1 MEYLIF
7 EKAEVNKYTKNPAYI
22 QTDVEPFESHWEAQ
36 KWIENKC
43 LNSSKQLSD
52 FRIFMDYS
60 VTD

>member
-1 MEYLIF
+1 MGYLIF
-7 EKAEVNKYTKNPAYI
+7 EKAEINKYTKNTPYI
-22 QTDVEPFESHWEAQ
+22 QTDVEPFENVWEAR

-52 FRIFMDYS
+52 FRIFEEYS